1 MVRAAFLYWYEPRV
15 HLIYRY
21 VGSAGFQVSIELD
34 RPRAVYLG
42 RSVEYDVAP
51 AIKTRSTWHSETSLR
66 RYAILLLEHTPVPI
80 QIFPFRLNSDPFH
93 RRAVGFVR
101 SILFPS
107 HGHTNHP
114 RLYKTHKCI
123 QIYSRIHRKIY
134 IHPADDTAP
143 VQFPGTYLRWYIL

>member
-1 MVRAAFLYWYEPRV
+1 VVGTCHNQPLSHRITTNQNRKRHMSCAYMNNCTVRAAFLYWYEPRV
-15 HLIYRY
+15 RLIYWY
-21 VGSAGFQVSIELD
+21 VGSAGFQVSIEPD

-66 RYAILLLEHTPVPI
+66 RYASLLLEHTPVPI
-80 QIFPFRLNSDPFH
+80 QIFPFSLNSDPFH

-114 RLYKTHKCI
+114 RSLYG
-123 QIYSRIHRKIY
+123 Q
-134 IHPADDTAP
+134 
-143 VQFPGTYLRWYIL
+143 